1 MKKTTKAQNI
11 MKNRLV
17 LGMFSMAAVLTLS
30 SCGGGGSRT
39 SSSKVIHSA
48 TGWAVNSEE
57 NGGFSS
63 NLSTTQYVLP
73 GMLPVEGGSF
83 IMGQNYDDVLGDN
96 NNVPRRVSVA
106 SFFMDETEV
115 TNIHY
120 REYLYHIQRVYGESY
135 PEVYWKAMPDENVW
149 RSNLGYNEP
158 MINNYLKHPGFNYYP
173 VVGVSWKQAVDYANW
188 RTDRVNEYTLVSVR
202 ALKWNNDQYDD
213 DNFNTEAYLAGKYIG
228 EQDNGIIDRRNP
240 DNKEG
245 RQATI
250 SDGVFQA
257 GYRLPTEA
265 EWEYA
270 AYSHIGNTIEE
281 NTHNGKYFPRGGKNS
296 SLRHLRN
303 ATVNGQGSFLANFKR
318 GKGDNMGVAGWL
330 NDSGSRTTEVKTFPP
345 NDFGLYDMAGN
356 VNEWVLDVYREVT
369 VDYDDFMPFRGNVYT
384 ELARDEEGQLVD
396 VDSLGR
402 IARVQPDKSDL
413 ANRRNYNN
421 SDVRAFKDGD
431 MQSSIYYA
439 KGGAKDGSPLVYD
452 ENATLV
458 SNSTRVYKGGSWKD
472 RQYWLMPS
480 SRRFLDENQSTAD
493 IGFRCVI
500 DRMGSQAIRYVK

>member
-1 MKKTTKAQNI
+1 VKKTTKAQNI

-73 GMLPVEGGSF
+73 GMLPIEGGSF

-402 IARVQPDKSDL
+402 IARVQPD
-413 ANRRNYNN
+413 N